1 MLSIDLQSR
10 VPIFEQIQNGIIRLV
25 HYGVLLPDEQ
35 LPSVRNLAQELGVN
49 PNTVQKAYQQL
60 EGSGMIYSV
69 AGRGSF
75 VSDLQAES
83 EYRHDELADKF
94 LTLLQEAVMKGFP
107 CARLEKMIHQ
117 VYDNERSQL

>member
-25 HYGVLLPDEQ
+25 HYGVLVPDEQ

-75 VSDLQAES
+75 ISELQSNSD
-83 EYRHDELADKF
+83 YRHNEIADK
-94 LTLLQEAVMKGFP
+94 LLILLQEAVMKGFP
-107 CARLEKMIHQ
+107 RERLEKMINQ
-117 VYDNERSQL
+117 AYDNERSQL

>member
-10 VPIFEQIQNGIIRLV
+10 VPIFEQIQNGIIRLI
-25 HYGVLLPDEQ
+25 HYGVLVPDEQ

-60 EGSGMIYSV
+60 ESSGMIYSV

-75 VSDLQAES
+75 VSDLQADS
-83 EYRHDELADKF
+83 EYRHNEFAEKL
-94 LTLLQEAVMKGFP
+94 LVLLQEAVMKGFP
-107 CARLEKMIHQ
+107 RTRLEKMIQQ
-117 VYDNERSQL
+117 VYDNERSPL